1 MHPLEPAGGGDEFH
15 NGGRQVYIPK
25 RPAISD
31 DCRLG
36 ARGNG
41 RFCKVVH
48 TQETSSM
55 AQRRERLNVMTILS
69 HGLRH
74 SLTVLAIVVL
84 TPPLAAGQGNVRI
97 VQTNSAGDSIHI
109 IDPATNKVVGEITGV
124 ERAHGVSAAPDGSW
138 LYVSNEAD
146 TTVDV
151 VNGKTLKVTKKIP
164 LSGHP
169 NNIAITPDGRK
180 VYVAIAQEPGAVD
193 VIDAVAQEKVKSISV
208 HGRVHNTFMTPDGKH
223 VVAGMIG
230 ARNMTVID
238 TETDMPVWTLYFD
251 LGVRPMAFD
260 TNPDGSTKR
269 VFVQLSNFN
278 GFAVVD
284 FQTRKEVDRIALP
297 ELPPGKEP
305 VLLGGNASHG
315 LQVTADGKTLV
326 VDSLRNSTLYVFAL
340 PDLKLVGGVEVAQ
353 APDWVTTT
361 PDGRF
366 AYVANAGANSV
377 SVVDIKALKEVAQ
390 ITVGQVPKRNITAVL
405 P

>member
-1 MHPLEPAGGGDEFH
+1 
-15 NGGRQVYIPK
+15 
-25 RPAISD
+25 
-31 DCRLG
+31 
-36 ARGNG
+36 
-41 RFCKVVH
+41 
-48 TQETSSM
+48 
-55 AQRRERLNVMTILS
+55 MTTLS
-69 HGLRH
+69 QGLRH
-74 SLTVLAIVVL
+74 SLIVLAVVVL

-97 VQTNSAGDSIHI
+97 IQTNSAGDSIHI

-124 ERAHGVSAAPDGSW
+124 ERVHGVSAAPDGSW

-180 VYVAIAQEPGAVD
+180 LYVAIAQEPGAVD
-193 VIDAVAQEKVKSISV
+193 VIDAIAQEKIASISV

-223 VVAGMIG
+223 VVAGMVG

-238 TETDMPVWTLYFD
+238 TETDKPVWTLYFD

-269 VFVQLSNFN
+269 VFVQLSDLN

-284 FQTRKEVDRIALP
+284 FQTRMEVDRIELP
-297 ELPPGKEP
+297 KLPPGKRP
-305 VLLGGNASHG
+305 VLEGGNASHG
-315 LQVTADGKTLV
+315 MQVTADGKTLV
-326 VDSLRNSTLYVFAL
+326 VDSLRNSALYVFSL
-340 PDLKLVGGVEVAQ
+340 PDLKLVGGVDVAQ

-361 PDGRF
+361 PDSRF

-377 SVVDIKALKEVAQ
+377 SVVDIKALSEVAQ
-390 ITVGQVPKRNITAVL
+390 IKVGQVPKRNITTVL

>member
-1 MHPLEPAGGGDEFH
+1 
-15 NGGRQVYIPK
+15 
-25 RPAISD
+25 
-31 DCRLG
+31 
-36 ARGNG
+36 
-41 RFCKVVH
+41 
-48 TQETSSM
+48 
-55 AQRRERLNVMTILS
+55 MTTLS
-69 HGLRH
+69 QGLRP
-74 SLTVLAIVVL
+74 SLIVLAVVVL

-97 VQTNSAGDSIHI
+97 IQTNSAGDSIHI
-109 IDPATNKVVGEITGV
+109 IDPATNTVVGEITGV
-124 ERAHGVSAAPDGSW
+124 ERVHGVSAAPDGSW

-180 VYVAIAQEPGAVD
+180 LYVAIAQEPGAVD
-193 VIDAVAQEKVKSISV
+193 VIDAIAQEKIASISV

-223 VVAGMIG
+223 VVAGMVG

-238 TETDMPVWTLYFD
+238 TETDKPVWTLYFD

-260 TNPDGSTKR
+260 TNADGSTKR
-269 VFVQLSNFN
+269 VFVQLSDLN

-284 FQTRKEVDRIALP
+284 FQTRMEVDRIALP
-297 ELPPGKEP
+297 SLPPGKKP

-326 VDSLRNSTLYVFAL
+326 VDSLRNSALYVFSL
-340 PDLKLVGGVEVAQ
+340 PDLTLVGGVDVAQ

-361 PDGRF
+361 PDSRF

-377 SVVDIKALKEVAQ
+377 SVVDIQALKEVAQ
-390 ITVGQVPKRNITAVL
+390 IKVGQVPKRNITAVL